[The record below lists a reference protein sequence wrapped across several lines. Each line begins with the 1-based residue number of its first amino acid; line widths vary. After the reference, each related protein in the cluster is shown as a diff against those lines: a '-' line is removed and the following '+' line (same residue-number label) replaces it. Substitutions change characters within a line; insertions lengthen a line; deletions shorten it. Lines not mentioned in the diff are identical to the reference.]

1 LLLLLGVYAA
11 AIAAVVVLFLAY
23 RVYVHH
29 ATFASRSFF
38 WTGNLHQSASMGF
51 ELRPERRG
59 MAVLNYGLHDPARQI
74 AVRTDAR
81 GCRIPLAGAAA
92 APGGLAA
99 IGCSCTF
106 AHGVAAE
113 SSYVQLAADRLGM
126 PAANL
131 GVCGYS
137 GVTSALLLREQIGA
151 IQPRYVVYGFG
162 NFHVDRDLRPR
173 ADSDLFQAHLAGKGA
188 DCRIEPPLFDNRL
201 VFETAPRIE
210 SLYYEP
216 RLAGRSTPL
225 DFARLRAV
233 LPLAF
238 QDLSRGIQPKSLR
251 LRFATPALS
260 DTTVCEFLSRDV
272 YDLCRQHDAT
282 FVLLFFP
289 ASFGDSPRPGLR
301 AAVEALRGQPG
312 FVFVDVSPRLFA
324 GVRDQADYAQRWQ
337 VPRDGH
343 PNRFMH
349 LEMAQAIVEALEAP
363 DAAPAA
369 GPTAAP

>member
-1 LLLLLGVYAA
+1 
-11 AIAAVVVLFLAY
+11 
-23 RVYVHH
+23 
-29 ATFASRSFF
+29 
-38 WTGNLHQSASMGF
+38 
-51 ELRPERRG
+51 
-59 MAVLNYGLHDPARQI
+59 
-74 AVRTDAR
+74 
-81 GCRIPLAGAAA
+81 
-92 APGGLAA
+92 
-99 IGCSCTF
+99 
-106 AHGVAAE
+106 
-113 SSYVQLAADRLGM
+113 
-126 PAANL
+126 
-131 GVCGYS
+131 
-137 GVTSALLLREQIGA
+137 
-151 IQPRYVVYGFG
+151 
-162 NFHVDRDLRPR
+162 LRPR

-260 DTTVCEFLSRDV
+260 DTTVCDFLSRDV

-301 AAVEALRGQPG
+301 AAVEALRGRPG
-312 FVFVDVSPRLFA
+312 FVFVDVSAAALRRRSRPGRLRAALA
-324 GVRDQADYAQRWQ
+324 GAARRPSEPLHASGNGA
-337 VPRDGH
+337 
-343 PNRFMH
+343 
-349 LEMAQAIVEALEAP
+349 AIVEALEAP

-369 GPTAAP
+369 GPAAAP